1 MEKRARQ
8 LFILA
13 ADFISPVRT
22 RTTFEARD
30 RPYVTILKSVPSH
43 PLQIEPTRKSRPAR
57 SQERAGRISL
67 DLNDEV
73 STGSDSDRVLFQAMS
88 TVGLIVTR
96 SLPLPVLTAGNR
108 PRLTSPTR
116 HQPESPGR

>member
-1 MEKRARQ
+1 MDRGYGKESVRQ

-43 PLQIEPTRKSRPAR
+43 PLQIEPTRKSRPAS
-57 SQERAGRISL
+57 SQELAGRISVYW
-67 DLNDEV
+67 DLE
-73 STGSDSDRVLFQAMS
+73 F
-88 TVGLIVTR
+88 
-96 SLPLPVLTAGNR
+96 
-108 PRLTSPTR
+108 
-116 HQPESPGR
+116 